1 MPCRK
6 RRGVDKERGG
16 ERERKLVKR
25 KKKGWRMV
33 GGFLGGL
40 LLQFLPLSSTLRH
53 PPLLCFFE
61 GANKG
66 RRKRKA
72 SFEGFGLFTL
82 TERYC
87 LLGTLSSVFFQW
99 PPRMGFPLTVEDR
112 MDPPVAGS
120 SNVYIDRIKFSNRN
134 NCFDNVTYA

>member
-1 MPCRK
+1 
-6 RRGVDKERGG
+6 
-16 ERERKLVKR
+16 
-25 KKKGWRMV
+25 MV

-72 SFEGFGLFTL
+72 SFEDFGLFTL

-87 LLGTLSSVFFQW
+87 LLPDSAHSRLYFFNGRHGW
-99 PPRMGFPLTVEDR
+99 DFL
-112 MDPPVAGS
+112 
-120 SNVYIDRIKFSNRN
+120 
-134 NCFDNVTYA
+134 